1 MRIYLDT
8 CCYSRAFDNQSS
20 ERIILEANATIKIRD
35 KIKNNEIELATSY
48 MLHFENNQKK
58 NKTIRDKID
67 NFLRNYKK
75 IYIGIEFAEI
85 LEEKVEKIMSTG
97 IKNNDAF
104 HIASAILSKSDYF
117 LTVDDRI
124 FKYNTNEI
132 KIINPVDFIK
142 ILEVNNNVK

>member
-1 MRIYLDT
+1 
-8 CCYSRAFDNQSS
+8 
-20 ERIILEANATIKIRD
+20 
-35 KIKNNEIELATSY
+35 
-48 MLHFENNQKK
+48 
-58 NKTIRDKID
+58 
-67 NFLRNYKK
+67 
-75 IYIGIEFAEI
+75 
-85 LEEKVEKIMSTG
+85 MSTG